1 MQDYLVVVSVGL
13 AMGTLGRLYLLRVDY
28 RQYPSYPQGYMVHL
42 ALGFIAA
49 FLGAVAI
56 PALVAKEYTAV
67 TFLALAAQQ
76 FREIRDM
83 ERESLKHIEDTELV
97 PRGAAYVEDIAKAFE
112 SRNYL
117 AMLTALVTSA
127 AVQFFKN
134 SVLGIFTGGALI
146 LLLSYFTRRKRIQD
160 IATVRPAKIHFQG
173 SILCIE
179 NIKVMNVGHPDSRK
193 IFIEKGLAVMIEP
206 KDDDARATL
215 ANIGQRQ
222 AIAHDVAALLGVKR
236 DVNEVDFMPLVR
248 IELDTGRVGLVI
260 VPMEK
265 DMESLIE
272 AVKMVPVLES
282 ARRKPLKSKAG
293 RSASD

>member
-1 MQDYLVVVSVGL
+1 MQDYLAVVSVGL

-83 ERESLKHIEDTELV
+83 ERESLKNIEDTELV

-117 AMLTALVTSA
+117 AMLTALITSA
-127 AVQFFKN
+127 VVEYFKN
-134 SVLGIFTGGALI
+134 IVLGIFIGVALI
-146 LLLSYFTRRKRIQD
+146 LSLSYFTRRKRIQD

-236 DVNEVDFMPLVR
+236 DVDEVDFMPLVR
-248 IELDTGRVGLVI
+248 IDLKTGRVGLVI

-272 AVKMVPVLES
+272 AVKLVPVLES
-282 ARRKPLKSKAG
+282 SRRKPLKSKAG

>member
-1 MQDYLVVVSVGL
+1 MDYMAVVSVGL
-13 AMGTLGRLYLLRVDY
+13 VMGTLGRLYLLRVDY
-28 RQYPSYPQGYMVHL
+28 RQYPSYPQGYIVHL

-49 FLGAVAI
+49 FLGAVAV

-83 ERESLKHIEDTELV
+83 ERESLKNIEETELV
-97 PRGAAYVEDIAKAFE
+97 PRGAAYIEDIAKAFE

-117 AMLTALVTSA
+117 AMLTALVASTVVEFS
-127 AVQFFKN
+127 KKP
-134 SVLGIFTGGALI
+134 VLGVFTGAVVI
-146 LLLSYFTRRKRIQD
+146 LLLSLFTRRKRIRD
-160 IATVRPAKIHFQG
+160 IATVRPAEIHFQG

-179 NIKVMNVGHPDSRK
+179 DIQVMNVGHPVSRK
-193 IFIEKGLAVMIEP
+193 IFMEKGLAVMIEP
-206 KDDDARATL
+206 KDDNARATL

-248 IELDTGRVGLVI
+248 IDLETGKVGLVI

-265 DMESLIE
+265 DMESLIK
-272 AVKMVPVLES
+272 AVRMVPVLES
-282 ARRKPLKSKAG
+282 SRRKPLKSKAG
-293 RSASD
+293 RKASD

>member
-1 MQDYLVVVSVGL
+1 MGGYVAVILTGLV
-13 AMGTLGRLYLLRVDY
+13 MGTIGRLYLLRVDY

-56 PALVAKEYTAV
+56 PALLAEEYTAV

-83 ERESLKHIEDTELV
+83 ERESLRNIEVTELV
-97 PRGAAYVEDIAKAFE
+97 PRGAAYIEDIAKAFE

-117 AMLTALVTSA
+117 AMLTALITST
-127 AVQFFKN
+127 VVEFSKN
-134 SVLGIFTGGALI
+134 PVWGILAGFTVI
-146 LLLSYFTRRKRIQD
+146 LLLSFFTKRKRLKD
-160 IATVRPAKIHFQG
+160 IAVVRPAEIFFNG

-179 NIKVMNVGHPDSRK
+179 NIQVMNVGHPDSRK
-193 IFIEKGLAVMIEP
+193 IFLEQGLAVMIEP
-206 KDDDARATL
+206 KDDNARASL
-215 ANIGQRQ
+215 SNIGQRQ

-236 DVNEVDFMPLVR
+236 DVNEIDFTPLVR
-248 IELDTGRVGLVI
+248 IDLKTGRVGLVI

-265 DMESLIE
+265 DMETLIE

-282 ARRKPLKSKAG
+282 TRRKPLKSKAG
-293 RSASD
+293 REAAD